1 MHIVAAFIETG
12 TVRMYCVIKY
22 ISFAYVTLQASSML
36 GSIIGAPIAGYLVD
50 RLGRKT
56 ALATNVIPYLIGYLI
71 TLMTSLV
78 QHGVTFKVLLVS
90 GRLIAGIGQGWTYVV
105 VPVSISLYMLGSL
118 YVTH

>member
-1 MHIVAAFIETG
+1 
-12 TVRMYCVIKY
+12 
-22 ISFAYVTLQASSML
+22 ML

-50 RLGRKT
+50 RLGRKA

-71 TLMTSLV
+71 TLMSSLV

-105 VPVSISLYMLGSL
+105 VPVSISLPARTSEQGNVIGLVSVYIYIYVYMSSKKL
-118 YVTH
+118 